1 MSATDVVVRSA
12 RNPILTPA
20 DVPYPVATVHNA
32 AAARLDDGRTVLI
45 FRSHTATGRSILG
58 YAESSDGE
66 QFTVRP
72 EPFLTPAT
80 EEPFA
85 TYERFGVEDPRVTR
99 LDDGWWYLTYSAYS
113 EHGVRIA
120 LARTSDFVA
129 VERVALITEA
139 DHRNVV
145 LFPDRFDGDYARLDR
160 PHTELTP
167 WSIWLSRSPDL
178 VHWGRAERLV
188 PPATYHWTSAKVGP
202 GAPPIRTEAGWLNIF
217 HGVYPTMAGHV
228 YRLGVALHDLADPAR
243 VLGVADPWIL
253 EPRDPWERTG
263 YVPNVVFTCGA
274 VVEADGVTLR
284 LYWGA
289 ADTVLCTGTAD
300 IGRLIELCRHRPRA
314 ALG

>member
-1 MSATDVVVRSA
+1 MSATDLVTRSP
-12 RNPILTPA
+12 RNPILTSD

-32 AAARLDDGRTVLI
+32 AAARLDDGRTVLV
-45 FRSHTATGRSILG
+45 FRSHVPTGRSILG
-58 YAESSDGE
+58 YAESTDGE

-80 EEPFA
+80 DEPFA
-85 TYERFGVEDPRVTR
+85 TYERFGVEDPRLTR

-113 EHGVRIA
+113 ERGVRIA
-120 LARTSDFVA
+120 LARTADFA
-129 VERVALITEA
+129 TVERIALITEA

-145 LFPDRFDGDYARLDR
+145 LFPERIGGDYVRLDR

-178 VHWGRAERLV
+178 IHWGRAERLIT
-188 PPATYHWTSAKVGP
+188 PATYHWTSAKVGP
-202 GAPPIRTEAGWLNIF
+202 GAPPIRTDAGWLNIF

-228 YRLGVALHDLADPAR
+228 YRLGVALHDLTDPSR

-253 EPRDPWERTG
+253 EPHDLWERTG

-274 VVEADGVTLR
+274 LLEDDGITLR

-289 ADTVLCTGTAD
+289 ADTVICTGTAD
-300 IGRLIELCRHRPRA
+300 LDQLIALCQDHA
-314 ALG
+314 QE